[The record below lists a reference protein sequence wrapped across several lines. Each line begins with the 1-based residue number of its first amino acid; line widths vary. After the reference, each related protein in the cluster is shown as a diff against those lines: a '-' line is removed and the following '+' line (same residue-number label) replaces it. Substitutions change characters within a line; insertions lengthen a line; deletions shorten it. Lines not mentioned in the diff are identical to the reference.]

1 MILHI
6 MNLVYEVVYRL
17 SQNRL
22 AKVSGC
28 HIDRKIAGSQFLL
41 EELSAIYFIRNKC

>member
-6 MNLVYEVVYRL
+6 MSLVYEVVYQL

-28 HIDRKIAGSQFLL
+28 YIDRKIAGSQFLL
-41 EELSAIYFIRNKC
+41 EELSAM